1 MRQRQRVGKWQ
12 SVPKLRAAKKRAGHA
27 AYHNSKRRVQRRRTH
42 GEIPYVPYTLEEH
55 LEL

>member
-1 MRQRQRVGKWQ
+1 MRQRQRVEKWQ
-12 SVPKLRAAKKRAGHA
+12 SVPKLRAAKKRAEHA
-27 AYHNSKRRVQRRRTH
+27 AHQDSKRGVRGRRTH